1 MPEGATV
8 HRVLHERKD
17 FPVAVGLDGA
27 PLESGAGE
35 CLFRLERVSGQAR
48 VLPGKGAPLR
58 VNGKEAVDN
67 QPLKSGDTLECGD
80 YKFRFYL
87 RLNNSTLSAGSLLL
101 SRIAIFVIA
110 LFVVMELLL
119 MIGLPRMMMARQ
131 SMWDKA
137 SQRQNMME
145 KLEHLRRQA
154 RKIHAATPFMQ
165 AVLLEIS
172 QDLDRRVSYV
182 RDNEL
187 RMRERSR
194 RKMMSD
200 LVRIE
205 QVLAKL
211 SNEGDLAKIKSPNV
225 DASLKAIIE
234 HGKE

>member
-8 HRVLHERKD
+8 HRVLHERKE
-17 FPVAVGLDGA
+17 FPVSIGMDGA
-27 PLESGAGE
+27 PMESGAGE
-35 CLFRLERVSGQAR
+35 CLFRLERDSGQAR
-48 VLPGKGAPLR
+48 VFPGSATPLR
-58 VNGKEAVDN
+58 VNGKEAVEN

-80 YKFRFYL
+80 FKFRFYL
-87 RLNNSTLSAGSLLL
+87 RLNNSTLSASSLLL

-119 MIGLPRMMMARQ
+119 MVGLPRMMMARQ
-131 SMWDKA
+131 SMWNKA
-137 SQRQNMME
+137 SQRQSMME
-145 KLEHLRRQA
+145 KLESLRQRA

-165 AVLLEIS
+165 AVLMEIS

-200 LVRIE
+200 LERIE
-205 QVLAKL
+205 MVLVKL
-211 SNEGDLAKIKSPNV
+211 SNEGDLAKVRTPDV
-225 DASLKAIIE
+225 DASLNAIIGN
-234 HGKE
+234 GKE

>member
-1 MPEGATV
+1 MPEGATE

-35 CLFRLERVSGQAR
+35 CLFRLERVSGQVKVR
-48 VLPGKGAPLR
+48 PGGAAPLR
-58 VNGKEAVDN
+58 VNGKEAADN
-67 QPLKSGDTLECGD
+67 QPLKSGDMLDCGD
-80 YKFRFYL
+80 FRFRFYL
-87 RLNNSTLSAGSLLL
+87 RRNNSTLSASSLLL
-101 SRIAIFVIA
+101 SRIAIFVIV

-137 SQRQNMME
+137 SQRQSMME
-145 KLEHLRRQA
+145 KLEHLRRQT

-172 QDLDRRVSYV
+172 LDLDRRVSYV

-187 RMRERSR
+187 RMRDRSR

-200 LVRIE
+200 LERIE

-211 SNEGDLAKIKSPNV
+211 SNEGVLAKVRIPNV
-225 DASLKAIIE
+225 DASLNAIIG